1 MNYIEHKELAH
12 SLRKQAMESL
22 DKYKQTDK
30 PKYYK
35 EYESLTK
42 QSDKHFGIYKA
53 SLARKE
59 QK

>member
-1 MNYIEHKELAH
+1 MNYIEYKELAR

-22 DKYKQTDK
+22 GKYKQTNK

-35 EYESLTK
+35 EYESLIK